1 MNWKSSSFVLV
12 MGCCIDLTRRV
23 NTGLRRSYFLIA
35 TFRDDDTERLF
46 RGGVARRLPAN
57 IQKVALRKLTML
69 NAAEELVDLLAPP
82 SNRLERLRGDRNGQH
97 SIRVNDQWR
106 VCFRWHNGHAYDV
119 EIVDYH

>member
-1 MNWKSSSFVLV
+1 M
-12 MGCCIDLTRRV
+12 
-23 NTGLRRSYFLIA
+23 IA
-35 TFRDDDTERLF
+35 TFQDDDTEHLF

-69 NAAEELVDLLAPP
+69 NAAEELSDLLAPP
-82 SNRLERLRGDRNGQH
+82 SNRLERLRGDRHGQH

-106 VCFRWHNGHAYDV
+106 VRFRWHNGHAYDV